1 MNGSVRPSTYDLG
14 LPAALMQA
22 KPGWF
27 DEVPWERCAER
38 VLCDDAIATLE
49 YMDLVEGHV
58 CAGYLHLALASNAVR
73 AKTERTDFAAGWGV
87 QENWHGIALHR
98 FLDEYRGITVST
110 RARTQDA
117 RRAQLSFGARHGH
130 LIGGGAASL
139 APDLYAAVYACLG
152 YRNEVMTLRGYGS
165 LLTKINAP
173 DVHPVLDPLL
183 RNLMTDEGHHARF
196 YRKIATGYL
205 EASPRARRAARM
217 AMNRWWGTV
226 GENFAGS
233 DGADRAILYLFRD
246 ELGRELADKVD
257 QQVAT
262 LPGLHGV
269 RPMRRR
275 LEQALRNRDT
285 YGPGSHPSRTAQ
297 SSAASISTSVAASFK
312 RP

>member
-1 MNGSVRPSTYDLG
+1 MSNYDLG
-14 LPAALMQA
+14 LPPALLQA
-22 KPGWF
+22 KPAWF
-27 DEVPWERCAER
+27 DEIPWDACREQ
-38 VLCDDAIATLE
+38 VLPGDAIATLE

-58 CAGYLHLALASNAVR
+58 CAGYLHLALASPAVR

-110 RARTQDA
+110 RAAMQDA

-165 LLTKINAP
+165 LQTKFIG
-173 DVHPVLDPLL
+173 HRVLDPLL
-183 RNLMTDEGHHARF
+183 RHLMTDEGNHARF
-196 YRKIATGYL
+196 YRQIATSYL
-205 EASPRARRAARM
+205 EASPRARKAARM

-233 DGADRAILYLFRD
+233 EGADRAILYLFRD
-246 ELGRELADKVD
+246 ARGRDLADKVD
-257 QQVAT
+257 QQVAS
-262 LPGLHGV
+262 LPGLAGV
-269 RPMRRR
+269 RPMSRR
-275 LEQALRNRDT
+275 LEHALRN
-285 YGPGSHPSRTAQ
+285 
-297 SSAASISTSVAASFK
+297 ASSVACAPLQS
-312 RP
+312 PQLHGAEAL

>member
-1 MNGSVRPSTYDLG
+1 MTESRYDLG
-14 LPAALMQA
+14 LPASLMQA
-22 KPGWF
+22 KPAWF
-27 DEVPWERCAER
+27 DEIPWERCAER

-110 RARTQDA
+110 RAKVQDA

-152 YRNEVMTLRGYGS
+152 FRNEVMTLRGYGS
-165 LLTKINAP
+165 LLTK
-173 DVHPVLDPLL
+173 VHGHPVLDPLL
-183 RNLMTDEGHHARF
+183 RNLMTDEGNHARF
-196 YRKIATGYL
+196 YRQVATGYL
-205 EASPRARRAARM
+205 EASPRARKAARI

-233 DGADRAILYLFRD
+233 EGADRAILYLFRD
-246 ELGRELADKVD
+246 ERGRDLADKVD
-257 QQVAT
+257 HVVAS
-262 LPGLHGV
+262 LPGLAGV
-269 RPMRRR
+269 HPMRRR
-275 LEQALRNRDT
+275 LEQALRNARHVA
-285 YGPGSHPSRTAQ
+285 G
-297 SSAASISTSVAASFK
+297 AATLKSPQLHGAEAF
-312 RP
+312 